1 MMSFTFDE
9 YPGIW
14 KMALTKYGI
23 SVREVAKRTEVNLPH
38 LYNVLNAKASPTLAY
53 SSKIE
58 SVIAQV
64 ISERENMR
72 MGGSQTSQDL
82 RHAATLSSGESNE
95 NRRDTQQ

>member
-1 MMSFTFDE
+1 MSFTFDE

-14 KMALTKYGI
+14 KMSLTKYGV
-23 SVREVAKRTEVNLPH
+23 SVREVAKRANVNLPH
-38 LYNVLNAKASPTLAY
+38 LYNVLNGKASPTLAY

-58 SVIAQV
+58 STIAQV

-72 MGGSQTSQDL
+72 MGTSPQDL
-82 RHAATLSSGESNE
+82 RHAATLSSGDSNE

>member
-1 MMSFTFDE
+1 MEFDQ

-23 SVREVAKRTEVNLPH
+23 SAREIAKRADINLPH
-38 LYNVLNAKASPTLAY
+38 LYNVLNNKASPTLSY
-53 SSKIE
+53 SAKIE

-64 ISERENMR
+64 ISERENIKTPTDANVIR
-72 MGGSQTSQDL
+72 NL
-82 RHAATLSSGESNE
+82 RLAATFSSGESNE